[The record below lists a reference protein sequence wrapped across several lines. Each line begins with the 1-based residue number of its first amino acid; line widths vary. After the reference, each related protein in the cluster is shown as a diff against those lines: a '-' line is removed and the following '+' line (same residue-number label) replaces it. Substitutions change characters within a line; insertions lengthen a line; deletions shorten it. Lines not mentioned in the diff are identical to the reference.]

1 MGKTRVRIV
10 EGYSY
15 DDLEH
20 QINSA
25 IETLENTPGTDIV
38 VNTVDIIQHTY
49 INGAVFLTGVILYT
63 VWERED

>member
-1 MGKTRVRIV
+1 MGKVRVRIV

-15 DDLEH
+15 DNLEY

-49 INGAVFLTGVILYT
+49 INGAVLLTGVIMYT
-63 VWERED
+63 VWEQED